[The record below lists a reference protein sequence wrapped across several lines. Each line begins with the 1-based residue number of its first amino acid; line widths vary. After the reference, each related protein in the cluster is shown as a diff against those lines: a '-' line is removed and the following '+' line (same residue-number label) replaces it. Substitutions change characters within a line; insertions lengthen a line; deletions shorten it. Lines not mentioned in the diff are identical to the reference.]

1 MYPDIK
7 NLFDEV
13 QTKLHRFQDVHL
25 KIVSLYYNFILHEKR
40 LEAPKV
46 YDLFILKLKEVIS
59 IIKENIT
66 PNASAN
72 IVDALG
78 IMNRIYKTFESL
90 FNKNIR
96 RAKLKRS
103 RDAIDRLNKETAEF
117 MESVMLSDTP

>member
-7 NLFDEV
+7 GLFDEV
-13 QTKLHRFQDVHL
+13 LTKLHRFQDVHL
-25 KIVSLYYNFILHEKR
+25 KTVSLYYNFILHEKR
-40 LEAPKV
+40 LEKPDE
-46 YDLFILKLKEVIS
+46 YDLFIRKLKEVIS
-59 IIKENIT
+59 SIKETIT
-66 PNASAN
+66 PNASEN

-90 FNKNIR
+90 FNKNIK

-103 RDAIDRLNKETAEF
+103 RDAIARLNKETAEF

>member
-25 KIVSLYYNFILHEKR
+25 RIVSLYYNFILHEKR

>member
-40 LEAPKV
+40 LETPKV
-46 YDLFILKLKEVIS
+46 YDLFILKLKEVII